1 MPHPLRLGLIINPYA
16 GLGGPA
22 ALKGSDNQQQVI
34 KLLDDDQSL
43 VAIERAVRCLQLL
56 RPYSKQLSFISCE
69 GVMGQ
74 TALEKVGLPVE
85 KLIPRVQSV
94 LGDLQSSAKDT
105 FSAAQAMFQQVDLLL
120 FVGGDGTAR
129 DIYDALGYSQAVLGI
144 PAGVKMQSGV
154 FALSPEAAGAL
165 IIEMLEGRLID
176 IQSQEVRDIDE
187 QALQQGQVR
196 SRYYGEM
203 CVPQSGRFLQHTKH
217 GGLEVEALVIDDI
230 VADILQRLEDDVI
243 YIVGAGTTT
252 QVLLQQLGLEG
263 SLLGVDILFNQ
274 EVVASDISAT
284 ELEEF
289 LSGHRERAQL
299 IVSVTGNQ
307 GALIGRGNQQL
318 SAKVLRHVGREGL
331 WVLASKTKLAGLQG
345 RPLLMDSN
353 DPLLDREWQGFMTV
367 ITGYQDAV
375 LYPLG
380 IAELPH

>member
-1 MPHPLRLGLIINPYA
+1 MPHQLRLGLIINPYA
-16 GLGGPA
+16 GLGGA
-22 ALKGSDNQQQVI
+22 VALKGSDNQQQI
-34 KLLDDDQSL
+34 AHLLDNHQTL
-43 VAIERAVRCLQLL
+43 VAIERAVRCLELL
-56 RPYSKQLSFISCE
+56 KPYSKQLRFISCE

-74 TALEKVGLPVE
+74 TALEKVNLPLE
-85 KLIPRVQSV
+85 KMIPRVQPARS
-94 LGDLQSSAKDT
+94 GLQSSAKDT
-105 FSAAQAMFQQVDLLL
+105 FNAAKAMFQQVDLLL

-129 DIYDALGYSQAVLGI
+129 DICDALGDSQAVLGI

-165 IIEMLEGRLID
+165 IIEMLDGRLID
-176 IQSQEVRDIDE
+176 IQPQEVRDIDE
-187 QALQQGQVR
+187 QALQQGHVK

-243 YIVGAGTTT
+243 YIIGAGTTT
-252 QVLLQQLGLEG
+252 QALLQQLGLEG

-274 EVVASDISAT
+274 EIVDSDVSAT
-284 ELEEF
+284 VLEEF
-289 LSGHRERAQL
+289 LACHQESVQL
-299 IVSVTGNQ
+299 IISVTGHQ

-353 DPLLDREWQGFMTV
+353 DPSLDREWQGFITV

-380 IAELPH
+380 IAGLPH